1 MISRQVQRYEVRKAA
16 KAFRLKGPS
25 GQRPNRFFGQTEM
38 DPVGFLQTR
47 AHVRK
52 HFHQLKAQM
61 RRMARKIDYNWPLVG
76 EKFDDKGNRIPFRV
90 LHETKGWQ
98 SARIA

>member
-1 MISRQVQRYEVRKAA
+1 MRKHKDHVKVA
-16 KAFRLKGPS
+16 GPS
-25 GQRPNRFFGQTEM
+25 GKRPDRFFGQTEM
-38 DPVGFLQTR
+38 NPVGFLQTR

>member
-1 MISRQVQRYEVRKAA
+1 MRKH
-16 KAFRLKGPS
+16 KDHVKVPGPS
-25 GQRPNRFFGQTEM
+25 GIRPTRFFGQTEAN
-38 DPVGFLQTR
+38 PVGFLQSR
-47 AHVRK
+47 ANVRK

-61 RRMARKIDYNWPLVG
+61 RRMKRPT
-76 EKFDDKGNRIPFRV
+76 EKFGRTVRV